1 MPEREHGDQE
11 VGAPG
16 ARGHDARATAGST
29 RSLGRRSGFFGDP
42 VVRMLAWLT
51 GLLIM
56 AYLATVVG
64 ALYFGVLGNPA
75 PRTAVEQRLM
85 VNRSEVEAGS
95 QDPVVWSHY
104 IEALI
109 ADGQYGR
116 AETMI
121 DRALAAKYEDPTKQ
135 YFGLARARL
144 DLARRRYAEAIKDA
158 DAAMASLTE
167 MRDKAVAQFRLDGS
181 PSAMSTGD
189 LGDVYYALLQVKA
202 QALEESGRGPE
213 AIDVLDSYLTSR
225 PRDADIL
232 VWRGDLEA
240 AAGDYA
246 AAVAD
251 YKEASRYMPGDADL
265 QRKIAE
271 TGASR

>member
-1 MPEREHGDQE
+1 MSERQHGDQE
-11 VGAPG
+11 VGAQG
-16 ARGHDARATAGST
+16 ALGHDARAAAGST
-29 RSLGRRSGFFGDP
+29 RLLGRRSDFFRDP

-75 PRTAVEQRLM
+75 PRTVVEQRLM

-95 QDPVVWSHY
+95 QDPVVWSLY

-144 DLARRRYAEAIKDA
+144 DLARGRYEEAIKDA
-158 DAAMASLTE
+158 DAAMDSLVE
-167 MRDKAVAQFRLDGS
+167 MRDKAVAQFRLDGT

-189 LGDVYYALLQVKA
+189 LGDRYYALLQVKA

-213 AIDVLDSYLTSR
+213 AIDVLDAYLTSR

-240 AAGDYA
+240 AAGDYSA
-246 AAVAD
+246 ALAD

>member
-1 MPEREHGDQE
+1 MPERDHQGQG

-16 ARGHDARATAGST
+16 VGGHDAASGSA
-29 RSLGRRSGFFGDP
+29 RLLGRRSGLFRDP

-95 QDPVVWSHY
+95 QDPVVWSLY

-144 DLARRRYAEAIKDA
+144 ALARGRYEEAIKDA
-158 DAAMASLTE
+158 DTAMDSLTE
-167 MRDKAVAQFRLDGS
+167 LRDKAVAQFRLDGK

-189 LGDVYYALLQVKA
+189 LGDGYYTLLQVKA

-213 AIDVLDSYLTSR
+213 AIDVLDAYLTSR

-240 AAGDYA
+240 A
-246 AAVAD
+246 V
-251 YKEASRYMPGDADL
+251 
-265 QRKIAE
+265 
-271 TGASR
+271 